1 MSDAGDDL
9 ALIREAAREAGALS
23 LAMRDAGLKIWSKD
37 GGSPVTDADLA
48 VDAMLKA
55 RLGSARPDYGWL
67 SEETADDPARLG
79 KSRLF
84 VVDPIDGTAAY
95 LKGRPWFAVSIAVV
109 ENGRP
114 VAGALYA
121 PALDEMFEAAAGGG
135 ARMNGSAIA
144 PSRAEV
150 LEDCAMLGDAKM
162 FVHPA
167 WPRPWP
173 AMRVESR
180 NSVAYRMALVAAGVF
195 DAALAL
201 SPKNEWD
208 LAAADLI
215 CREAGATAVD
225 HLGRPFGYN
234 RPVPRAPSVVCAAP
248 ALAPLILER
257 VRHIELPN

>member
-1 MSDAGDDL
+1 
-9 ALIREAAREAGALS
+9 
-23 LAMRDAGLKIWSKD
+23 
-37 GGSPVTDADLA
+37 
-48 VDAMLKA
+48 
-55 RLGSARPDYGWL
+55 
-67 SEETADDPARLG
+67 
-79 KSRLF
+79 
-84 VVDPIDGTAAY
+84 
-95 LKGRPWFAVSIAVV
+95 
-109 ENGRP
+109 
-114 VAGALYA
+114 
-121 PALDEMFEAAAGGG
+121 
-135 ARMNGSAIA
+135 
-144 PSRAEV
+144 
-150 LEDCAMLGDAKM
+150 MLGDAKM